1 MTREQIEGLIA
12 GLVSDDHR
20 QPIDPKAV
28 YRTRDVSLFTEA
40 AAALRAQQ
48 ERIDALEA
56 AAWPLLE
63 AVELADQRGDLDDL
77 ISGDLQFALRA
88 TLTGEK
94 P

>member
-1 MTREQIEGLIA
+1 MNRDEIEGLIA
-12 GLVSDDHR
+12 WLNDLAAEFDELVYGSGVR
-20 QPIDPKAV
+20 P
-28 YRTRDVSLFTEA
+28 RTA
-40 AAALRAQQ
+40 AAALLAQRD
-48 ERIDALEA
+48 RIDALEA